1 MYSIYGC
8 PVWITEVVWL
18 AGLRYKQKAVA
29 QQTLP
34 LCPKHRLENQL
45 QRRDT
50 STLIE
55 LRQENVRTLGDM
67 EITSDTCQFVAIQG
81 LWKGT
86 AKALLWD
93 SCSQSVGVTD
103 TGPWLS
109 KGKSCHSYGC
119 INTVWWNRLTA
130 TKSNSFAWKDIIGGY
145 MDCFKVKWC
154 QMQVQWCAMFDVKVM
169 PNKKPSNIV
178 KQTNKVHAQW
188 GPNHGPR
195 LGWRYLYIQFTE
207 MNTLWPKLL
216 PRNQR
221 GFFWILSLLIFVVF
235 ESTIQASMVGRTR
248 AEGMTSGQSTHSI
261 QIHPNPLWQGTLGD
275 FRWFPVVS
283 IGSLCSL
290 WGHFTVIQPLS
301 STRSRPDSSLGLQ
314 ILDHPHPCARIGPWF
329 WFESITWWI
338 RCRKNIYMI
347 IHDKI
352 DKKIF
357 LKIKRLKET
366 EVNAWD
372 PGISVLDAGCF
383 DSMASTARQSKL
395 LWTTHAWVYAHFT
408 SLWASS
414 PRMIHDS

>member
-1 MYSIYGC
+1 MYSIYSC
-8 PVWITEVVWL
+8 PVWVTEVVWL

-109 KGKSCHSYGC
+109 KRKSCHSYGC

-130 TKSNSFAWKDIIGGY
+130 TKSNTFAWKDIIGGY

-169 PNKKPSNIV
+169 PNNKKPSNIV

-188 GPNHGPR
+188 GPSHGPR
-195 LGWRYLYIQFTE
+195 LGWRYLYIRVQFTE
-207 MNTLWPKLL
+207 MNTLCPKLL

-235 ESTIQASMVGRTR
+235 ESTSQASMVGHIR

-275 FRWFPVVS
+275 FQWFPLVRYVRFRAIQQS
-283 IGSLCSL
+283 FSLCPQLVHGQIQIWGYRSWIILILAPESVHGFGLKVSL
-290 WGHFTVIQPLS
+290 DEFDAVKIHTWQDWQENI
-301 STRSRPDSSLGLQ
+301 
-314 ILDHPHPCARIGPWF
+314 
-329 WFESITWWI
+329 FE
-338 RCRKNIYMI
+338 N
-347 IHDKI
+347 
-352 DKKIF
+352 
-357 LKIKRLKET
+357 KET
-366 EVNAWD
+366 
-372 PGISVLDAGCF
+372 
-383 DSMASTARQSKL
+383 
-395 LWTTHAWVYAHFT
+395 
-408 SLWASS
+408 
-414 PRMIHDS
+414 